1 METNEVRPTQNPGG
15 QGGTRMKFTAA
26 HADLAACAQTVQRA
40 VASRTTLPVLSGI
53 LTTAGDDRVT
63 LVATD
68 HEISIRCSAPATV
81 PVPGSLVFPARYLGD
96 ILRKIPYGDV
106 ACEVDETSVR
116 AMLTWQRSQF
126 VIHGFAA
133 REFPQLPEIEGA
145 RMFTIGQH
153 ALRDLIR
160 KTNFAVSREDIR
172 PVLTGA
178 QVEITATSAS
188 VFATD
193 GYRIA
198 HASIEGELG
207 GTGDTTVILPGRA
220 LSELGRLLNDS
231 EDPVTV
237 AVGANQVRLD
247 FAGIEFTTRVIAGT
261 FPNCRA
267 VVPKEYRATIT
278 AETADFL
285 NACDRASLVAREGA
299 QMIML
304 RLEEGRVRVNSQT
317 PEIGSVQE
325 EVMANTSG
333 EGLEV
338 AFSARYLIE
347 ALRTI
352 DTEQFILEVSGPASP
367 ARLRPVGRDD
377 AFHIILPIRLD

>member
-1 METNEVRPTQNPGG
+1 
-15 QGGTRMKFTAA
+15 MKFEAA

-40 VASRTTLPVLSGI
+40 VATRTTLPVLSGI
-53 LTTAGDDRVT
+53 LTTAADDKVT

-68 HEISIRCSAPATV
+68 HEISIRCSAPAAVTS
-81 PVPGSLVFPARYLGD
+81 PGSLVLPARYLGD
-96 ILRKIPYGDV
+96 ILRKIPYGEV
-106 ACEVDETSVR
+106 SCEVDEASVR
-116 AMLTWQRSQF
+116 ALLTWQRSQF
-126 VIHGFAA
+126 VIHGYAA
-133 REFPQLPEIEGA
+133 REFPQLPEIDGA
-145 RMFTIGQH
+145 RTFTIAQH
-153 ALRDLIR
+153 SLRELIR

-178 QVEITATSAS
+178 QLEVKAGGAA

-198 HASIEGELG
+198 HASIEAELG
-207 GTGDTTVILPGRA
+207 QPGEFSVILPGRA
-220 LSELGRLLNDS
+220 LSELGRLLSDS
-231 EDPVTV
+231 EDQVAV
-237 AVGANQVRLD
+237 AVGANQVRLE
-247 FAGIEFTTRVIAGT
+247 FGGIEFTTRVIDGT

-267 VVPKEYRATIT
+267 VVPKEYRAIIT
-278 AETADFL
+278 AETEEFL

-304 RLEEGRVRVNSQT
+304 KFEEGRVRVNSQT
-317 PEIGSVQE
+317 PEVGSVQE
-325 EVMANTSG
+325 EVAANTSG
-333 EGLEV
+333 EPLDV